1 MTSTSINIGLNEK
14 NSSRVLRPP
23 GGGHT
28 DIFGIRDTDNNA
40 VTPSKRRNQPQSSI
54 GSCFNMV
61 EEDKSTVEENK
72 PLDRQN
78 GNTDL
83 LKETDENQ
91 APPEKEK
98 EQEKKEPQ
106 ASTPAGK
113 RVRVPPGGFSS
124 GLW

>member
-28 DIFGIRDTDNNA
+28 DIFGIRDAGNS
-40 VTPSKRRNQPQSSI
+40 VITPSKKRNQPQSSI

-61 EEDKSTVEENK
+61 EEDKSKVVECKETEE
-72 PLDRQN
+72 QN
-78 GNTDL
+78 GNSDL
-83 LKETDENQ
+83 VKETDENQ
-91 APPEKEK
+91 APTEEEKG
-98 EQEKKEPQ
+98 QEKKEPQ
-106 ASTPAGK
+106 LLTPAGK

-124 GLW
+124 SLW